1 MRLLTINKI
10 ASRQHQLTLIKIG
23 DISRQSIFKYNHLER
38 VFEHRAQVMLNSHGV
53 TLGTSGKCLPTYR
66 EYPIVC
72 KYTGHASDQDPH
84 TNCGEVCVFLEFD
97 EALHRWSEVLVK
109 STCSL
114 CWKMIG
120 FSFSDLTN
128 KVLRYWGE
136 TQFNFQKE
144 ISDLFFNFLVTILS
158 CAWLMMGQHPETGL
172 RLEMV

>member
-23 DISRQSIFKYNHLER
+23 DISRQSIFKYNHLEQ

-84 TNCGEVCVFLEFD
+84 TNCGEEFVFFWNLTRPYID
-97 EALHRWSEVLVK
+97 EAKFW
-109 STCSL
+109 
-114 CWKMIG
+114 
-120 FSFSDLTN
+120 
-128 KVLRYWGE
+128 
-136 TQFNFQKE
+136 
-144 ISDLFFNFLVTILS
+144 
-158 CAWLMMGQHPETGL
+158 
-172 RLEMV
+172 